1 MPGHAVALEN
11 ACKDVVF
18 LVETQVVTKLV
29 VVNGVEGAVSAL
41 PACVARLARSTDQSV
56 SVDTGDGGA
65 ARASVVMMMPLFV
78 LTETICWRLVRAG
91 ERGRRCRG
99 SG

>member
-1 MPGHAVALEN
+1 MRGHAVALEN

-41 PACVARLARSTDQSV
+41 PACVARLARSTARVLV
-56 SVDTGDGGA
+56 STRG
-65 ARASVVMMMPLFV
+65 
-78 LTETICWRLVRAG
+78 TE
-91 ERGRRCRG
+91 EQRGHQW
-99 SG
+99 

>member
-65 ARASVVMMMPLFV
+65 ARASVGDDDAFICSYRNNV
-78 LTETICWRLVRAG
+78 LEARQSW
-91 ERGRRCRG
+91 
-99 SG
+99 